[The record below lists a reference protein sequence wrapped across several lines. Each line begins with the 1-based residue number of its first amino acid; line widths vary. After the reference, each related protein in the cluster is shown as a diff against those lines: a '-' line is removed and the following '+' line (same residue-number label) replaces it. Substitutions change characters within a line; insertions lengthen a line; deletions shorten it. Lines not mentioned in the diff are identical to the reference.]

1 MNELAQSIITLLVGS
16 AVFIVGMNMMSG
28 GLKKVTGK
36 GLKRLIKSTQNKG
49 VACLGMGAAVTA
61 LIQSSAATSVMAI
74 GFVSA
79 GIMTIYQ
86 AVCIAMGA
94 YIGTTVTGVLASLSS
109 FPVSK
114 FFVLLAFVGVV
125 LMFFKKELVR
135 NIGEICCG
143 LGLLF
148 FGLATMHDAIHGEL
162 LEGIQNLFAA
172 VKFPLLLMLIG
183 CLFTALVQSS
193 SATAGIAI
201 VLLGQGAITM
211 ESGFYIV
218 IGGTVGTLITTIIAT
233 IGGNAE
239 TKRFAVSVI
248 ILRTIS
254 ALIGVAIV
262 WSIEALGNNAL
273 SNLFISMP
281 TTPEFALALFLV
293 LYNVIFVALEF
304 PVLKPTIKL
313 VEKIVKDKEQEKA
326 ASAIKYID
334 DRLLNTPE
342 VALMQAKKEI
352 YHMLQLSYTNYVNG
366 YERIMNI
373 DRSKD
378 KELNELEDQIDY
390 INKRLSDYLIALSNK
405 VSLAD
410 EKIVGSYFHVIN
422 DVERIGDHA
431 YNFYESSLKMNENDL
446 EFSDMAK
453 GEMAQMD
460 DVLRKMFDM
469 TLHIFRYKD
478 FTQLK
483 ALHKLEDETDKLKS
497 SLSAKHFDRITKN
510 QCKNELTPFY
520 STLIS
525 ELERVADHLVNI
537 AYSIENPVGDAEED
551 K

>member
-1 MNELAQSIITLLVGS
+1 MNEFIQSIITLLVGS
-16 AVFIVGMNMMSG
+16 AVFIVGMNMMSA

-49 VACLGMGAAVTA
+49 VACLGMGAGVTA

-79 GIMTIYQ
+79 GIMTVYQ

-94 YIGTTVTGVLASLSS
+94 YVGTTVTGVLASLSS
-109 FPVSK
+109 FPISK
-114 FFVLLAFVGVV
+114 YFVLLAFVGAV

-148 FGLATMHDAIHGEL
+148 FGLATMHDAITDEL
-162 LEGIQNLFAA
+162 LEDIQNLFAA
-172 VKFPLLLMLIG
+172 VKFPLLLVLIG
-183 CLFTALVQSS
+183 CMFTALVQSS

-201 VLLGQGAITM
+201 VLLGRGAITM

-218 IGGTVGTLITTIIAT
+218 LGGTIGTLITTIIAT
-233 IGGNAE
+233 IGGNAD
-239 TKRFAVSVI
+239 TKRFAVSCILVRILNALVAVSI
-248 ILRTIS
+248 I
-254 ALIGVAIV
+254 
-262 WSIEALGNNAL
+262 WPIEAFADHAL
-273 SNLFISMP
+273 SNLFINMP
-281 TTPEFALALFLV
+281 TTEEFALALFLV
-293 LYNVIFVALEF
+293 LYNVIFVALAF
-304 PVLKPTIKL
+304 PFLRPVTAFVSKF
-313 VEKIVKDKEQEKA
+313 VKDKEQEKA
-326 ASAIKYID
+326 QSAIKYID
-334 DRLLNTPE
+334 DRLLNTPD
-342 VALMQAKKEI
+342 VALMQVKKEI
-352 YHMLQLSYTNYVNG
+352 YNMLELSYVNYVNG
-366 YERIMNI
+366 YERVMNI
-373 DRSKD
+373 DRTKD
-378 KELNELEDQIDY
+378 KDLIEIEDQIDY
-390 INKRLSDYLIALSNK
+390 INKRVSDFLIALSNK

-446 EFSDMAK
+446 EFSDTAR
-453 GEMAQMD
+453 GEMSQMNE
-460 DVLRKMFDM
+460 VIIEMFKM
-469 TLHIFRYKD
+469 TLHIFRYRD
-478 FTQLK
+478 FSQLK
-483 ALHKLEDETDKLKS
+483 ALHNLEDETDKLKS
-497 SLSAKHFDRITKN
+497 SLSAKHFERITKN